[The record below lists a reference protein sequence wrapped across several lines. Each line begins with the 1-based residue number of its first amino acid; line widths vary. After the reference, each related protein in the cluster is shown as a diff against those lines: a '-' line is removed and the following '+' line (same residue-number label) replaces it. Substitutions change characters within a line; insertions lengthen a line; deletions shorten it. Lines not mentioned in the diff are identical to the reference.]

1 MKFLILRFSS
11 IGDIVLTTP
20 VIRCLRKKYP
30 NAEIHFATK
39 QSFTSLLSANPYLD
53 KVHLLG
59 DSDSELHSQLKQE
72 QFDYVI
78 DLHHNQRTALLK
90 MQLRAKSFSF
100 NKLNLEKWAM
110 VYFKWNYL
118 PAQHIVDR
126 YLATCA
132 SLGVENDGLGL
143 DYFIPTAEEVDLQ
156 SLPVDFRKGYI
167 AWAIGAQHF
176 TKRFPPAKV
185 AASISKLHMP
195 VVLLGGKEDLD
206 NAARICQEL
215 SETPALLWNAVG
227 QYSIHQSASLL
238 RQAQLVVAND
248 TGLMHIAAALHK
260 PIVSLWGNTIPAFG
274 MTPYYG
280 LQKVSGAIIES
291 QNVSCRPCS
300 KIGQSV
306 CPKGHFDCMMSL
318 DENDIA
324 STINAL
330 LASKD

>member
-39 QSFTSLLSANPYLD
+39 QAFASLLTSNPYLD

-59 DSDSELHSQLKQE
+59 DSDSKLHKQLKQE

-78 DLHHNQRTALLK
+78 DLHHNQRTALIK
-90 MQLRAKSFSF
+90 VQLGTESLSF

-110 VYFKWNYL
+110 VHFKWNYL
-118 PAQHIVDR
+118 PTLHIVDR

-132 SLGVENDGLGL
+132 NLGVVNDGLGL
-143 DYFIPTAEEVDLQ
+143 DYFIPSAEEIDLQ
-156 SLPVDFRKGYI
+156 SLPTDFRNGYI

-185 AASISKLHMP
+185 AAAISNLHTP
-195 VVLLGGKEDLD
+195 VVLLGGKEDSD
-206 NAARICQEL
+206 NASIIFKEL
-215 SETPALLWNAVG
+215 RATPALLWNAVG
-227 QYSIHQSASLL
+227 QFNIHQSASLI
-238 RQAQLVVAND
+238 RQSQLVVSND

-280 LQKVSGAIIES
+280 SQKVSGAIIES
-291 QNVSCRPCS
+291 KNLTCRPCS
-300 KIGQSV
+300 KIGQSD
-306 CPKGHFDCMMSL
+306 CPKGHFDCMMKL
-318 DENDIA
+318 DENYIA
-324 STINAL
+324 YTINSL
-330 LASKD
+330 LASKA